1 MSFLAAIQKLLSAI
15 CILSLSATS
24 VFPATYEFDP
34 NHTLIGVL
42 QKVVVQPEDTIL
54 SIAEEFNL
62 GVEEILEANPET
74 DPWVPGEGKPVLL
87 PSQFILPHPS
97 YRGIYVNLAEMRIYY
112 YNPGQVTGE
121 GKKVRT
127 YPISIGR
134 GDWQTPVAKAKIVEK
149 IVNPTWYPPASVRR
163 EHELM
168 DDPLPVSVPPGKD
181 NPLGKYA
188 LQLNLP
194 GYFIHGTNRPYAIGL
209 KATHGCIRMRPVDIQ
224 DFFGRVDRGTP
235 VTIKFQPF
243 KSALVDGVVYL
254 EAHGRGQ
261 AGLMDRYLGQVIRE
275 ISRLTEKQAIPIDW
289 ELLVSTAKQGA
300 GIPVPLNRGIGIT
313 PRLVQRAPVAAAQ
326 PAAAYI
332 F

>member
-1 MSFLAAIQKLLSAI
+1 MLLSAA
-15 CILSLSATS
+15 CGVALPVASAL
-24 VFPATYEFDP
+24 PATYGFDP
-34 NHTLIGVL
+34 NHTLIGAL
-42 QKVVVQPEDTIL
+42 QKVVIQPQDTIL
-54 SIAEEFNL
+54 GIAEEFSL
-62 GVEEILEANPET
+62 GIEEILEANPGI
-74 DPWVPGEGKPVLL
+74 DPWVPGEGNSVVL

-97 YRGIYVNLAEMRIYY
+97 FRGIYVNLAEMRIYY
-112 YNPGQVTGE
+112 YDPKPASGE
-121 GKKVRT
+121 EKKVRT

-134 GDWQTPVAKAKIVEK
+134 GDWQTPVSKAKVIDK

-168 DDPLPVSVPPGKD
+168 DDPLPASVPPGKD

-224 DFFGRVDRGTP
+224 DFFGLIERGTP
-235 VTIKFQPF
+235 VTIQFQPF

-254 EAHGRGQ
+254 ELGQ
-261 AGLMDRYLGQVIRE
+261 AIRE
-275 ISRLTEKQAIPIDW
+275 ISRLTEKRAIPVDW

-300 GIPVPLNRGIGIT
+300 GIPVPLNRGASIA
-313 PRLVQRAPVAAAQ
+313 PKPVQRAPGAAAQ
-326 PAAAYI
+326 SAAEYI

>member
-1 MSFLAAIQKLLSAI
+1 MLLSAA
-15 CILSLSATS
+15 CGVLLPAAFA
-24 VFPATYEFDP
+24 FPATYGFDS
-34 NHTLIGVL
+34 NHTLIGAL
-42 QKVVVQPEDTIL
+42 QKVVIQPQDTIL
-54 SIAEEFNL
+54 SIAEEFSL
-62 GVEEILEANPET
+62 GIEEILEANPGI
-74 DPWVPGEGKPVLL
+74 DPWVPGEGNSVVL

-97 YRGIYVNLAEMRIYY
+97 FRGIVVNLAEMRIYY
-112 YNPGQVTGE
+112 YDPKPAAGE
-121 GKKVRT
+121 GKQVRT

-134 GDWQTPVAKAKIVEK
+134 GDWQTPVSRAKVIDK

-168 DDPLPVSVPPGKD
+168 DDPLPLSVPPGED

-209 KATHGCIRMRPVDIQ
+209 KATHGCIRMRPVDIR
-224 DFFGRVDRGTP
+224 DFFGLIERGTQ
-235 VTIKFQPF
+235 VTIQFQPF

-254 EAHGRGQ
+254 EAHGGGE
-261 AGLMDRYLGQVIRE
+261 AGVMDRYLGQAIRE
-275 ISRLTEKQAIPIDW
+275 ISRLTEKQAIPVDW

-300 GIPVPLNRGIGIT
+300 GIPVPLNRGAAIA
-313 PRLVQRAPVAAAQ
+313 PKPVQRAPGAAAQ
-326 PAAAYI
+326 PAADYI